1 MLKEKQKVDYFIAIA
16 AALLFVVLVVYLTMQ
31 DSSAIG
37 PL

>member
-1 MLKEKQKVDYFIAIA
+1 MLKEKTDYFVAIA
-16 AALLFVVLVVYLTMQ
+16 AGLLFVVLVVYLTVQ

>member
-1 MLKEKQKVDYFIAIA
+1 MLKEKTDSILAIA
-16 AALLFVVLVVYLTMQ
+16 AALLFVVLVVYLTVQ

>member
-1 MLKEKQKVDYFIAIA
+1 MLKEKTDYYIAIT
-16 AALLFVVLVVYLTMQ
+16 AALLFVMLVIYLAVQ